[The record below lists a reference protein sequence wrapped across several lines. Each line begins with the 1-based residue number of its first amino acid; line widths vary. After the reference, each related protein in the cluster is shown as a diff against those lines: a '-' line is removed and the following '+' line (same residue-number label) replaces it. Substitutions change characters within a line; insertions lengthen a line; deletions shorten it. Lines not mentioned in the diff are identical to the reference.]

1 MPRGALRPT
10 GGSSRRTPA
19 SVEFQDVGSN
29 GDEQTPAQSPSLKS
43 ALDSMI
49 SSIFTPLSAA
59 PVVGAERDVSEKN
72 AWKKLSTDR

>member
-1 MPRGALRPT
+1 VDSPDDG
-10 GGSSRRTPA
+10 
-19 SVEFQDVGSN
+19 
-29 GDEQTPAQSPSLKS
+29 EQTPAQSPSLKS

-59 PVVGAERDVSEKN
+59 PVVDAERDVSEKS